1 MSAQYLNAVNAVHV
15 LSALYERW
23 FVAATIDKCF
33 LRALGAIILSLVS
46 VHLIGETFDIAK
58 CLDCLWRSLKMDGT
72 GRRKNVIL
80 QDSLFFPWF
89 HLGQADWSALYSE
102 SFDVNLCYVQ
112 APRFKKLHRF
122 TVKVSAITKP
132 STNKSHLLT
141 DTNIWLQWHFY
152 HKLHYIKLHFLATI
166 LDDLRWIS

>member
-1 MSAQYLNAVNAVHV
+1 MICCRDDWQM
-15 LSALYERW
+15 
-23 FVAATIDKCF
+23 CPPC
-33 LRALGAIILSLVS
+33 
-46 VHLIGETFDIAK
+46 IGSNNSFTRFSTFDRGDIWYCK

-89 HLGQADWSALYSE
+89 HLGQADSSALYSE

-112 APRFKKLHRF
+112 APRLKLHRF